1 MGHQPLTTN
10 QVEAATRPVFGG
22 AASARLLEAKDRN
35 QVFAVGEEAIFKA
48 YLGDGAAARQA
59 RKVAAL
65 GFLAGRGLPVPR
77 LLGHGVLPTGP
88 SGVPWTLETRV
99 VAGHVRPTRAELDTP
114 RGWEFHRALGRWLP
128 TLHALDE
135 FLCFGTWD
143 PDGPATLAAHVLPR
157 ASTVRAQATSLD
169 GVPPALL
176 RRAGQELD
184 RLEPAIRAADWLRP
198 KLLHGDYGS
207 SNVAVGPTADGRV
220 GVVAVFD
227 LESAAP
233 GDPVEDL
240 LWTADHGVESRIFR
254 SFVAGY
260 LEQGR
265 LDPDAP
271 ERLAFYQLEHC
282 LDVLGWARDADPQ
295 WFMQAQWLIEQVL
308 DGVRLRLA

>member
-1 MGHQPLTTN
+1 MDHRQPLTIDE
-10 QVEAATRPVFGG
+10 VEGAIRPLLGG
-22 AASARLLEAKDRN
+22 AASARLLEQKHRN
-35 QVFAVGEEAIFKA
+35 QVFAVGEAAIFKA
-48 YLGDGAAARQA
+48 YLGDGPAARQA

-77 LLGHGVLPTGP
+77 LLGHGVLP

-114 RGWEFHRALGRWLP
+114 QGWEFHRALGRWLP
-128 TLHALDE
+128 TLHAFDG
-135 FLCFGTWD
+135 FCCFGTWD
-143 PDGPATLAAHVLPR
+143 ADGPAALAAHVLPR
-157 ASTVRAQATSLD
+157 ASEVRAQTVGLQ
-169 GVPPALL
+169 GVPPTLL

-184 RLEPAIRAADWLRP
+184 RLEPVIREADWLRP

-207 SNVAVGPTADGRV
+207 SNVAVGRTADGRV

-227 LESAAP
+227 FESAAP
-233 GDPVEDL
+233 GDPVEDFV
-240 LWTADHGVESRIFR
+240 WTADHGLDSRIFR

-271 ERLAFYQLEHC
+271 ERFAFYQLEHC
-282 LDVLGWARDADPQ
+282 LDVLGWAREADPE
-295 WFMQAQWLIEQVL
+295 WFAQAQWLIAQVL
-308 DGVRLRLA
+308 DGARLRLA

>member
-1 MGHQPLTTN
+1 MDRRQPLTIN
-10 QVEAATRPVFGG
+10 EVQGAIRPLLGG
-22 AASARLLEAKDRN
+22 AVSARLLEAKHRN

-48 YLGDGAAARQA
+48 YLQDGAARQA

-77 LLGHGVLPTGP
+77 LLGRGMLA
-88 SGVPWTLETRV
+88 SGIPWTLESRV
-99 VAGHVRPTRAELDTP
+99 VIGHVRPTRAELDTP
-114 RGWEFHRALGRWLP
+114 QGWQFHRALGRWLP
-128 TLHALDE
+128 TLHGFDE
-135 FLCFGTWD
+135 FPCFGTWD
-143 PDGPATLAAHVLPR
+143 AGGPATLAAHVLPR
-157 ASTVRAQATSLD
+157 AGAVRAQTPALH

-198 KLLHGDYGS
+198 SLLHGDYGS

-220 GVVAVFD
+220 GVMAVFD
-227 LESAAP
+227 FESAAP
-233 GDPVEDL
+233 GDPVEDF
-240 LWTADHGVESRIFR
+240 LWVADHGLESRIFR

-260 LEQGR
+260 LEQGQ

-271 ERLAFYQLEHC
+271 ERFAFYQLEHC
-282 LDVLGWARDADPQ
+282 LEVLGWACDADPE
-295 WFMQAQWLIEQVL
+295 WFAQAQWLIGQVL

>member
-1 MGHQPLTTN
+1 VDHRQPLTIDEV
-10 QVEAATRPVFGG
+10 QEATRPLLGA
-22 AASARLLEAKDRN
+22 AASARLLEAKHRN
-35 QVFAVGEEAIFKA
+35 QVFAIGEQAIFKA
-48 YLGDGAAARQA
+48 YLSDGSARQA

-65 GFLAGRGLPVPR
+65 RFLEGRGLPVPR
-77 LLGHGVLPTGP
+77 LLGHGVLPKGP

-114 RGWEFHRALGRWLP
+114 QGWAFHRALGRWLP
-128 TLHALDE
+128 TLHAFE
-135 FLCFGTWD
+135 GFPCFGTWD
-143 PDGPATLAAHVLPR
+143 ADGPATLAAHVLPR
-157 ASTVRAQATSLD
+157 AGAVRAQTAGLH

-176 RRAGQELD
+176 RRADQQLG

-198 KLLHGDYGS
+198 RLLHGDYGS
-207 SNVAVGPTADGRV
+207 SNVAVGPTADSRV

-227 LESAAP
+227 FESAAP

-240 LWTADHGVESRIFR
+240 LWTADHGLESRIFG

-265 LDPDAP
+265 LDAGAP
-271 ERLAFYQLEHC
+271 ERFAFYQLEHC
-282 LDVLGWARDADPQ
+282 LDVLGWARDADPE
-295 WFMQAQWLIEQVL
+295 WFVQAQWLIEQVL